1 MEISLACY
9 RMKRLPISGKPSSV
23 DDNDGC
29 SQGLRS
35 NSVTGSLA
43 PSQTRPP
50 CRPRHSLSCF
60 ILLVSSFR
68 VRAAANGNS
77 VRTKQALAA
86 AKARGVQLGNAEQA

>member
-50 CRPRHSLSCF
+50 CRPRHSLSRF

-68 VRAAANGNS
+68 VRAVSGCVDPRKDGGRLIVKTTEAVG
-77 VRTKQALAA
+77 
-86 AKARGVQLGNAEQA
+86 GLGLC